1 MKLGAERES
10 IAAYLDHVSTVEVGS
25 VLGPEA
31 RQIVAF
37 CESWVR
43 HRLDEKWHLDMKA
56 QRGAS

>member
-1 MKLGAERES
+1 MKLGERES

-37 CESWVR
+37 CASWVR
-43 HRLDEKWHLDMKA
+43 HRLDEKWHLDMAA
-56 QRGAS
+56 QRQA